1 MNSNEIKLVHP
12 RPMVSGFFSYCSV
25 YLNQI
30 IENIKKENNIS
41 NIELGGFEFY
51 KTNKEDKIYKNFFE
65 KVSGD
70 IKIQNIKELSFP
82 MCSNG
87 IFYKK
92 SDFLGSKE
100 IIKKWFTPKKEIQII
115 KNNFIIDLNLKK
127 EKTLALYYRGTDTQL
142 DRPTTWYNVFAEKT
156 KWLINKNKIETLLLQ
171 TDDKMFEDYILSC
184 GIKQSILTIKELP
197 SIYSHKGYHF
207 TIKGDKVEHT
217 KKMLASTLLM
227 SECKY
232 VLCNPSN
239 VSRWILIY
247 RDSKDGYYQFL
258 KNKCL

>member
-1 MNSNEIKLVHP
+1 MNSNKIQLVHP
-12 RPMVSGFFSYCSV
+12 RPMISGFFSHCSV

-30 IENIKKENNIS
+30 IENIKKGNNIS

-51 KTNKEDKIYKNFFE
+51 KTNKEDKVYENFFE
-65 KVSGD
+65 RVSGD

-82 MCSNG
+82 MCSNS

-115 KNNFIIDLNLKK
+115 KNNFIIDLNLKTS
-127 EKTLALYYRGTDTQL
+127 EKLSVYYRGTDTQL
-142 DRPTTWYNVFAEKT
+142 DRPITWYNVFAEKA
-156 KWLINKNKIETLLLQ
+156 KWLINKNKIKTVLLQ

-184 GIKQSILTIKELP
+184 GIKERILIIKELP

-207 TIKGDKVEHT
+207 TMKGDKVEHT

-232 VLCNPSN
+232 VLCNSSN

-247 RDSKDGYYQFL
+247 RDSKERYYQFL